1 MDVTASVQ
9 ARMGSSRLP
18 GKVLLPLGEKRV
30 IERVIDHCRAAK
42 TVDRVVLTTGQGSE
56 NDAIR
61 EWCEREGVPHMTGEE
76 SDLLGRH
83 LAVATETSCDLLVR
97 ITGDCPF
104 LPPDEID
111 RLVQSHGNNEYTTNY
126 TDRMPV
132 GTDIDVLTTDVLKRL
147 RERGEDHPVIE
158 LRSNPEEWEVT
169 ITENDGLLKY
179 SDVDVAVD
187 TPADYW
193 RLFDA
198 TEAVGAEPAT
208 VIEWL
213 ANEN

>member
-1 MDVTASVQ
+1 
-9 ARMGSSRLP
+9 
-18 GKVLLPLGEKRV
+18 
-30 IERVIDHCRAAK
+30 
-42 TVDRVVLTTGQGSE
+42 
-56 NDAIR
+56 
-61 EWCEREGVPHMTGEE
+61 MTGEE

-83 LAVATETSCDLLVR
+83 LAVAIETNCDLLVR

-132 GTDIDVLTTDVLKRL
+132 GTDVDILTTDVLRRL
-147 RERGEDHPVIE
+147 RGLGEDHPVIE
-158 LRSNPEEWEVT
+158 LRSNPEEWGVNISKNHE
-169 ITENDGLLKY
+169 LAKY

-193 RLFDA
+193 RLLDA
-198 TEAVGAEPAT
+198 TETVGAEPVT
-208 VIEWL
+208 IIEWL
-213 ANEN
+213 ADEN